1 MTRPTDIDQE
11 ERAVGAAFRDA
22 LPPPPG
28 TTDPDALDAA
38 FLGSLR
44 AVPSAHPP
52 PPDLAPRLAGIA
64 RRALARARRRA
75 LLRRAAALLLAVL
88 LLAGCAAAATRLWRE
103 LDFSDAGRADG
114 THEWVAGHRWE
125 LVEDP
130 ADGTRE
136 WVARNGWKLVGDS
149 AETAEREW
157 LTWNGKPYGSNT
169 EIRARLTLVPSESP
183 VRGAR
188 FILAPSRESS
198 GWYVDPG
205 VEIVLETNRV
215 GIAVGPGEWEAGG
228 GWALVGLETGPAGP
242 TEWFPRRRPGPDLD
256 VRIAFCRGEAA
267 VWLDGARDPALHT
280 DRIYESFLPGNF
292 RDPGSF
298 HVVATGVRISGL
310 AIRPADPAEM
320 PPLPPRTVA
329 LDVLAADLPAAALDD
344 PAFDPL
350 YGGRDRPAGSGR
362 FRPGSFAGFRGS
374 RADALLDAATNAP
387 GARVARFPRRETPDG
402 VPVRLGPSPVRAA
415 AAPDAEWLELVPR
428 IEGRGARI
436 ELDATLRPGRRP
448 GDAPETA
455 RLGFRSGQTYV
466 LVRPRHLPGD
476 PDSAPSRALLVF
488 LTALARGGGPDPA
501 PPPPVPADLAAGGPP
516 SPAIPPQQSRL
527 VDAVLFL
534 TWLETGPGEDPV
546 AAVPHLRDYSAFSP
560 DPATRAFVAAATNLH
575 ASDAAVRVGIGS
587 DAWWNDTWC
596 LPVVQGETVAALC
609 SIDLSPPDADGLS
622 DVRVETAFAEKRG
635 EIVDGDRISARFET
649 RARLRSF
656 DDESLVLGPI
666 PAGHVST
673 NANARA
679 WLVVA
684 WDHAEEEPHAEGA
697 ESDSRTVPAAPQPRD
712 PADAVLFLKC
722 FEADAGAAPAACLPH
737 VGEGKVFDAPD
748 PATRAFLVS
757 GTNDLAGVV
766 ARDSSIIEADWGRP
780 AFQKTVQQSWR
791 APACK
796 TESLLWNVIVSNPG
810 PDGDIVFCRVEA
822 TLSGN
827 PDPAPDAECVQ
838 VRVKA
843 LAPLPRGDRLVL
855 GPIPAGH
862 VSTNANARA
871 WLVVAWDHAEQEPHA
886 AATPDSVIAPPT
898 VLP

>member
-11 ERAVGAAFRDA
+11 ERAVGAAFRAA

-44 AVPSAHPP
+44 AAPSDPPP

-75 LLRRAAALLLAVL
+75 LLRRAAALLLAVI
-88 LLAGCAAAATRLWRE
+88 LLAGCAAAARRLWRE

-114 THEWVAGHRWE
+114 THEWVAGSRWE

-157 LTWNGKPYGSNT
+157 LTWNGEPYGSNT

-188 FILAPSRESS
+188 FILAPSSESS

-488 LTALARGGGPDPA
+488 LTALARGGGPDPE
-501 PPPPVPADLAAGGPP
+501 PPPPVPNPFEARRRESSLDTARKLLDGGRPDLAEFFVGA
-516 SPAIPPQQSRL
+516 L
-527 VDAVLFL
+527 L
-534 TWLETGPGEDPV
+534 
-546 AAVPHLRDYSAFSP
+546 SA
-560 DPATRAFVAAATNLH
+560 DPA
-575 ASDAAVRVGIGS
+575 D
-587 DAWWNDTWC
+587 
-596 LPVVQGETVAALC
+596 
-609 SIDLSPPDADGLS
+609 PDALELRRKIDEAS
-622 DVRVETAFAEKRG
+622 RRETPP
-635 EIVDGDRISARFET
+635 
-649 RARLRSF
+649 
-656 DDESLVLGPI
+656 ESEP
-666 PAGHVST
+666 
-673 NANARA
+673 ARA
-679 WLVVA
+679 
-684 WDHAEEEPHAEGA
+684 
-697 ESDSRTVPAAPQPRD
+697 VPAAPQPRD
-712 PADAVLFLKC
+712 PADAVLFLKW

-871 WLVVAWDHAEQEPHA
+871 WLVVAWDHAAEEPHA
-886 AATPDSVIAPPT
+886 EGAEGESHAESAEPESHAESAEPAEE
-898 VLP
+898 